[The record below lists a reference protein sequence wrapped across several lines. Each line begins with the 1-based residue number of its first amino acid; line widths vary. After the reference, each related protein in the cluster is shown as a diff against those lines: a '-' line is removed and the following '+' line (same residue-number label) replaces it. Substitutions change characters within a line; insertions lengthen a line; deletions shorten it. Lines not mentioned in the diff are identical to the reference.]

1 MHDPEWL
8 LLSLVDTGC
17 NAGITAF
24 LLPPSPGLAVCL
36 EMPWAPGSSCR
47 QLWED
52 ENCGCLVT
60 LPSLRWTSSLRW
72 QCLGQAGMF
81 SWWNISVRIYTRRW
95 ACLCTPLREPP
106 SKGCSTSTPAHTG
119 KLRTGKG
126 GWEDPAQGFPFTV
139 RASLSSLCRSPA
151 RDTQHHLAVFY
162 LDSEAS
168 IRLTAEQAHFFLVKP
183 LEPFAPGWL
192 LLAYFKYV

>member
-1 MHDPEWL
+1 MQEFQL
-8 LLSLVDTGC
+8 FC
-17 NAGITAF
+17 F
-24 LLPPSPGLAVCL
+24 LHHLDWPSSAWRCPGLQDLAV
-36 EMPWAPGSSCR
+36 GSYGK
-47 QLWED
+47 D
-52 ENCGCLVT
+52 ENYGSLVT
-60 LPSLRWTSSLRW
+60 LPSLRWTSSLKW
-72 QCLGQAGMF
+72 QCLSQAGML
-81 SWWNISVRIYTRRW
+81 SWWNISVRIHTRRW

-126 GWEDPAQGFPFTV
+126 EWEDPAQGFPFTV
-139 RASLSSLCRSPA
+139 RPSLSSLCRSPA

-183 LEPFAPGWL
+183 LEPLPQGGFC
-192 LLAYFKYV
+192 